1 MAARLNCLPALLA
14 AVFSVG
20 AAPAA
25 AQSCPAKAIRMI
37 VPCAQGRRAGSRRG
51 GCGWGGDG
59 ALPPGWWHRAL
70 RSFATALLAGA
81 SLAAIPAV
89 AQTYPAKAIRMI
101 VPFAPGGP
109 TDIQGRWAAQQL
121 NAAFGQPVIVDNRG
135 GGVPG
140 TEAVTKAAPDGYTL
154 LAGNPGPLTISPS
167 VNPRLPYDTLRDL
180 APVMLIAKSASC
192 LCIHPSLPVKG
203 VKEFTALAKSKPGI
217 INYGSP
223 GVGTVGHLATELFAT
238 QVGIKLNH
246 VPYKG
251 AALYTIDLLAGHI
264 EFAIIQ
270 FAGCAPLLNQGKLRA
285 IGATSEKR
293 THLLPNLP
301 TVAEQGV
308 PGFVSYNWNGV
319 LAPAATPRAIITRI
333 HEVLSKQLAAREAQD
348 LYLGQGHEPGG
359 GDPEEY
365 AAFIRAEI
373 QKWAKVAK
381 AAGIRE

>member
-1 MAARLNCLPALLA
+1 MTARPTRSQAALAFGAGILACGLPISNIAH
-14 AVFSVG
+14 
-20 AAPAA
+20 
-25 AQSCPAKAIRMI
+25 AQN
-37 VPCAQGRRAGSRRG
+37 
-51 GCGWGGDG
+51 
-59 ALPPGWWHRAL
+59 
-70 RSFATALLAGA
+70 
-81 SLAAIPAV
+81 
-89 AQTYPAKAIRMI
+89 YPTKAIRMI

-135 GGVPG
+135 GGGGVPG
-140 TEAVTKAAPDGYTL
+140 TEAVVKAAPDGYTL
-154 LAGNPGPLTISPS
+154 LAGNPGPLTISPTI
-167 VNPRLPYDTLRDL
+167 NPRVAYDTLRDL

-192 LCIHPSLPVKG
+192 LAIHPSLPTKG
-203 VKEFTALAKSKPGI
+203 VKEFTALAKSKPGM

-251 AALYTIDLLAGHI
+251 AALYTIDLIAGQI
-264 EFAIIQ
+264 QLAIIQ

-285 IGATSEKR
+285 IGATSAKR
-293 THLLPNLP
+293 TPLLPDLP

-319 LAPAATPRAIITRI
+319 LVPAATPKAIIARI
-333 HEVLSKQLAAREAQD
+333 HEVLSKQLATREAQE
-348 LYLGQGHEPGG
+348 LYTGQGHEPGG
-359 GDPEEY
+359 GDPEEF

-381 AAGIRE
+381 AASIREE

>member
-14 AVFSVG
+14 AVFGVG
-20 AAPAA
+20 AITAM
-25 AQSCPAKAIRMI
+25 AQP
-37 VPCAQGRRAGSRRG
+37 
-51 GCGWGGDG
+51 
-59 ALPPGWWHRAL
+59 
-70 RSFATALLAGA
+70 
-81 SLAAIPAV
+81 
-89 AQTYPAKAIRMI
+89 YPAKAIRMI

-109 TDIQGRWAAQQL
+109 TDVQGRWAAQQL

-135 GGVPG
+135 GGGGVPG
-140 TEAVTKAAPDGYTL
+140 TEAVVKAAPDGYTL

-167 VNPRLPYDTLRDL
+167 VNPKLPYDTLRDL
-180 APVMLIAKSASC
+180 VPIMLIAKSASC
-192 LCIHPSLPVKG
+192 LAIHPSLPTKG
-203 VKEFTALAKSKPGI
+203 VKEFTALAKSKPGM

-238 QVGIKLNH
+238 QVGIQLNH

-251 AALYTIDLLAGHI
+251 AALYTIDLIAGHI
-264 EFAIIQ
+264 QLAIIQ
-270 FAGCAPLLNQGKLRA
+270 FAGCAPLLKERRLRA

-319 LAPAATPRAIITRI
+319 LAPAGTPKAVITRI
-333 HEVLSKQLAAREAQD
+333 HDVLSKQLATREGQE
-348 LYLGQGHEPGG
+348 LYLSQGHEPGG
-359 GDPEEY
+359 GDPEEF

-381 AAGIRE
+381 AANIRE